1 MDNSSYSPR
10 ERRRLYKDPD
20 RGKICGVCAGIA
32 EYLGLEV
39 WVVRIIAV
47 SLLIFVNG
55 AVLVAYIVMC
65 FVLDPKPG
73 HVSNRGCF
81 GSERKRRKPSES
93 DDSRPYRPTVKDVW
107 SSGTSPKDLFSQV
120 EDKFSVIEKK
130 LQKMESY
137 VTSNKFNLDQ
147 EFKKMAD

>member
-1 MDNSSYSPR
+1 MDNNGFPRR

-20 RGKICGVCAGIA
+20 RGKICGVCAGLA
-32 EYLGLEV
+32 DYLGLEV

-55 AVLVAYIVMC
+55 AVLIAYIVMSL
-65 FVLDPKPG
+65 VLDPKPG

-81 GSERKRRKPSES
+81 GSEKRRSNSHQNDE
-93 DDSRPYRPTVKDVW
+93 SRPYRTTVKDVW
-107 SSGTSPKDLFSQV
+107 KSGTSPKDLFTQV